1 MRFIR
6 LLKRC
11 ETLAGLTTRVRS
23 WLLPT
28 RDVGTEPR
36 RSRSG
41 PPSISHL
48 LAVAVSVFAACA
60 FGQGLQVE
68 PLKEVEL
75 QPRVGILTET
85 TITLPE
91 AIERV
96 LASDRDLVI
105 SRIEREEAGYNV
117 SAAKGAYD
125 PVVGLKAYHARQ
137 VSPVASILQGS
148 ISGELT
154 QTELNATPQISG
166 LSPWLGGSYSLAF
179 SNSREQNDSP
189 FNTFNPMYATALSL
203 NLTQPLWRGL
213 RFDENRH
220 RLQVARKNQQLSTQQ
235 LRQRTIQVVTQAVQ
249 AYWELNYAWHSFE
262 VQTEAVRLAERQHA
276 SNRRLAEQGILAPV
290 DVVAAQTQVATFQQL
305 LFGAQQAL
313 TQAENNLKSLML
325 PNRDDLLWSAALI
338 PATEVK
344 TDVTPPTLAD
354 AVKQALQS
362 RPELAETAIGIEV
375 NKLDARLSRE
385 LVRPRVDAFAS
396 LTAAGLSGQPVPG
409 TNPFAPFFPPG
420 TVLVPPLLVGGYGT
434 SLSSLAAGNFPTAQ
448 VGLQVSLPLRNRTAE
463 AQEAISVAEGRRLRA
478 LQDQVGMAVEA
489 DVRNAL
495 QGVGSAR
502 SRLDAA
508 TLARR
513 SAEEQYASEQRQ
525 FQAGTS
531 TVFLVLQRQSDFIAA
546 RSREVRARADLGEAV
561 ANLDRATAG
570 TLEAHGIRLADR

>member
-1 MRFIR
+1 M
-6 LLKRC
+6 KRVV
-11 ETLAGLTTRVRS
+11 TFAFAFTVA
-23 WLLPT
+23 
-28 RDVGTEPR
+28 
-36 RSRSG
+36 
-41 PPSISHL
+41 IS
-48 LAVAVSVFAACA
+48 SA
-60 FGQGLQVE
+60 FGQAVQLE

-85 TITLPE
+85 TITLTE

-96 LASDRDLVI
+96 LANDRDLAI

-125 PVVGLKAYHARQ
+125 PVVGLKAYRTRQ

-148 ISGELT
+148 ADGKLT
-154 QTELNATPQISG
+154 QTELSATPQISG
-166 LSPWLGGSYSLAF
+166 LSPWLGGSYSLSFA
-179 SNSREQNDSP
+179 SSRQQNDSL
-189 FNTFNPMYATALSL
+189 FNTFNPQYPTAVTL

-213 RFDENRH
+213 RFDENRY
-220 RLQVARKNQQLSTQQ
+220 RLQVARKNQQLSVQQ
-235 LRQRTIQVVTQAVQ
+235 LRQQAIQVVTQAVQ
-249 AYWELNYAWHSFE
+249 AYWELNYAWHSLE
-262 VQTEAVRLAERQHA
+262 VQTEAVRLAERQYA

-305 LFGAQQAL
+305 VFVAQQAL

-325 PNRDDLLWSAALI
+325 PNRDDLLWSVALI
-338 PATEVK
+338 PSTEVK
-344 TDVTPPTLAD
+344 TDVTPPALAN

-362 RPELAETAIGIEV
+362 RPELAEAALGLEV
-375 NKLDARLSRE
+375 NKLDARLSSE
-385 LVRPRVDAFAS
+385 QARPRVDAFANLS
-396 LTAAGLSGQPVPG
+396 AVGLAGQPLP
-409 TNPFAPFFPPG
+409 TTSNPLAPFFPPG
-420 TVLVPPLLVGGYGT
+420 TVFIPPLLVGGYGT
-434 SLSSLAAGNFPTAQ
+434 SLSNLASGYFPTAQ

-463 AQEAISVAEGRRLRA
+463 AQEAISAAEGRRLRA
-478 LQDQVGMAVEA
+478 VQDQVGMAVEA

-495 QGVGSAR
+495 QAVESAR

-508 TLARR
+508 TLASR

-531 TVFLVLQRQSDFIAA
+531 TVFLVLQRQTDFISA

-570 TLEAHGIRLADR
+570 TLEAHGIRLAER